1 MTNIYE
7 QRCKRG
13 SLGLEQK
20 TSFVVQFLIRAV
32 VGMAFIF
39 FINEFLVSRGIS
51 MQVGL
56 NPVTF
61 AASGLFGTP
70 GVALLYGIAFYT
82 GG

>member
-1 MTNIYE
+1 M
-7 QRCKRG
+7 
-13 SLGLEQK
+13 EQK

>member
-1 MTNIYE
+1 M
-7 QRCKRG
+7 
-13 SLGLEQK
+13 EQK
-20 TSFVVQFLIRAV
+20 TSFVVQFLIREV

-39 FINEFLVSRGIS
+39 FINQFLVSRGIS

>member
-1 MTNIYE
+1 M
-7 QRCKRG
+7 
-13 SLGLEQK
+13 EQK
-20 TSFVVQFLIRAV
+20 ASFVVQFLIRAV
-32 VGMAFIF
+32 VGMAVIF
-39 FINEFLVSRGIS
+39 FINQFLASRGIS

-61 AASGLFGTP
+61 AASGVFGTP